1 MTRRR
6 AGESRGQAMVEMLL
20 VLPML
25 LLLVLGA
32 VDIGRLLFAS
42 VALEEATQ
50 EGALY
55 AAYNPA
61 ATTTIQARVLG
72 STTSDDLDGA
82 SVSVQCFA
90 SPAPGTVEVTTTVAY
105 PLITPVISQLLGNP
119 LTLSATV
126 VATNL
131 QGSCS

>member
-1 MTRRR
+1 
-6 AGESRGQAMVEMLL
+6 MLL

-55 AAYNPA
+55 AAYNPT
-61 ATTTIQARVLG
+61 ATGAIQARVLG

-82 SVSVQCFA
+82 SVSVQCVA

-105 PLITPVISQLLGNP
+105 PLITPIIPQLIGDP
-119 LTLSATV
+119 FTLSATV
-126 VATNL
+126 VATNV